1 MLRRKLFRGNR
12 TELGQQ
18 EKQSTSHQVD
28 LAKRAEESI
37 SRGSSFRRGQPQL
50 HSHCAH
56 LQHLQ
61 EKTSLVAFCDEGMA
75 AVDEEQLMSSTW
87 TLARLFI
94 WFHTTFLSLIGKEQ
108 AVLSYIICNSF
119 FTLCFVLHT
128 GCGSSFW
135 PFLYSAHSSYTL
147 HAFTESQQGAICSF
161 NCLVVLTLPIYV
173 LSEFRINKHC
183 SLIFFL

>member
-1 MLRRKLFRGNR
+1 M
-12 TELGQQ
+12 
-18 EKQSTSHQVD
+18 D

-37 SRGSSFRRGQPQL
+37 SRGRSFRRGQPQL
-50 HSHCAH
+50 HSHCEH

-61 EKTSLVAFCDEGMA
+61 RKTSLVAFCYEGMA
-75 AVDEEQLMSSTW
+75 AVDEERLMSSTW
-87 TLARLFI
+87 TSARLFI

-119 FTLCFVLHT
+119 FTLRFVLHT

-135 PFLYSAHSSYTL
+135 PFLYSAHSSHTL